1 VFTIA
6 QASAYTTEAT
16 VSVKA
21 TADAPPPL
29 VAAVSVAVVLPTST
43 VHTGTFA
50 VTQIAELGV
59 MVMVSDTPPAPA
71 APVLRAPLAEGVKTN
86 LCLIGAMP
94 SVSWL
99 NDVAER
105 DATCVAET
113 CSGAMQTKRRIDC
126 ANVQR
131 TRPVL
136 IGPGIILRETVF
148 FATTTSTA
156 PAAETERRISTA
168 KYKIHSA
175 VRMAPIDAAHVYV
188 RILQPSKSYA
198 KPVGVV
204 SPPSLLALPP
214 DLSSLGR
221 APDSESRSTSQC

>member
-1 VFTIA
+1 LVVEPVFTIA

-29 VAAVSVAVVLPTST
+29 VAAVSVAVVLPTLT

-94 SVSWL
+94 SVSWF
-99 NDVAER
+99 NDVAEPH
-105 DATCVAET
+105 
-113 CSGAMQTKRRIDC
+113 SID
-126 ANVQR
+126 
-131 TRPVL
+131 
-136 IGPGIILRETVF
+136 GG
-148 FATTTSTA
+148 
-156 PAAETERRISTA
+156 
-168 KYKIHSA
+168 
-175 VRMAPIDAAHVYV
+175 
-188 RILQPSKSYA
+188 
-198 KPVGVV
+198 GVV
-204 SPPSLLALPP
+204 
-214 DLSSLGR
+214 
-221 APDSESRSTSQC
+221 T